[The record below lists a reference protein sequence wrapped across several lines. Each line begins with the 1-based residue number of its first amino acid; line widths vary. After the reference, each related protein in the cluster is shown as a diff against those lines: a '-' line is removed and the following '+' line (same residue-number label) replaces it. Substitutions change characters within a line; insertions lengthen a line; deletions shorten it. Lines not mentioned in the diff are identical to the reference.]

1 MQKILVLLAWVV
13 LVAWAV
19 RPVPGRGIPVGRGL
33 TRMYF
38 SRGQAVVLGGVLVSV
53 SAIGFGFAISRGDS
67 DFVLVGLGLCWLGA
81 LYIFHG
87 LSGT

>member
-1 MQKILVLLAWVV
+1 MQGILILLAWVV

-19 RPVPGRGIPVGRGL
+19 RPMPGRGIPVGHGL

-38 SRGQAVVLGGVLVSV
+38 SRRQAVVLGGLLVALAAVMFVL
-53 SAIGFGFAISRGDS
+53 AISRRDS
-67 DFVLVGLGLCWLGA
+67 DIVLVGLGLGWLGA

-87 LSGT
+87 RKGT